1 MKKSVVLLLTLAM
14 AASLCACGD
23 AAKTTGENPSAV
35 DTAGEDDGTKTA
47 ESGNTET
54 KESGGTKENGRIVI
68 GMAMNE
74 EIDFINELQTALEDI
89 AQADDG
95 VEMIFTNANSDAE
108 KQLSDVD
115 SLIAQKPD
123 VIVLRVV
130 DADAGVAC
138 VEAVKNAG
146 IPCVVQDTA
155 VNTELYDCRIVGDQA
170 TVGRLIGGYIQEWL
184 DAEESRQ
191 IHMGYINGAPSDII
205 KKRETGIYEVVDESR
220 LETFSSQIAT
230 GFSAEGAMTFTEDWL
245 QSQPDMNCIACAND
259 EMAAACIQAL
269 NAAGVDFNDF
279 LVFGCDG
286 GTIGQQYLKSGE
298 LKATVYQ
305 SVEKIAQAIIEV
317 SKGVAAGQ
325 SYENKVYDPDCYKLM
340 TRDNMEELLGKK

>member
-1 MKKSVVLLLTLAM
+1 MKKSMVLFLTAAM
-14 AASLCACGD
+14 VLGLTACGGEK
-23 AAKTTGENPSAV
+23 AADSKAPDTETTKTQTSDQ
-35 DTAGEDDGTKTA
+35 DTAG
-47 ESGNTET
+47 
-54 KESGGTKENGRIVI
+54 SGGKEEAKDGKIVI

-74 EIDFINELQTALEDI
+74 EIDFINELQTALENYAKSDENI
-89 AQADDG
+89 
-95 VEMIFTNANSDAE
+95 EIIFTNANSNAE

-115 SLIAQKPD
+115 SLIAQSPD

-130 DADAGVAC
+130 DADAGAAC

-155 VNTELYDCRIVGDQA
+155 VNSDLYDCRIVGDQS
-170 TVGRLIGGYIQEWL
+170 TVGKLIGGYMQEWL
-184 DAEESRQ
+184 DADESRQ
-191 IHMGYINGAPSDII
+191 ISMGYINGAPSEVI
-205 KKRETGIYEVVDESR
+205 KKRETGIYEAVDQNR
-220 LETFSSQIAT
+220 VHTFASQIST
-230 GFSAEGAMTFTEDWL
+230 GFSAEGAMTFAEDWL

-269 NAAGVDFNDF
+269 NAAGVNFDEF

-305 SVEKIAQAIIEV
+305 SVDKIAQAIIDV
-317 SKGVAAGQ
+317 SKGITAGET
-325 SYENKVYDPDCYKLM
+325 YENKIYDPDCYKLM
-340 TRDNMEELLGKK
+340 TKDNMEELLKEN